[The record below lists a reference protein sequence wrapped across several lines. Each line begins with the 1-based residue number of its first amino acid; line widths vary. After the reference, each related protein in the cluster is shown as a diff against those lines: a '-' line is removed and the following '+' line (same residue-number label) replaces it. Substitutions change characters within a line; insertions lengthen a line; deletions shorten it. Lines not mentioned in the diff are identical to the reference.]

1 MTGRADGS
9 AKRAGDRSPGAA
21 SSRPGWRLL
30 PAALMLLAV
39 APAAAA
45 QEGTLTEGTTTRVGG
60 GIYLYHYAPVDLAGA
75 DDHTEIYAA
84 FVDVD
89 HRTGPWTFHAEA
101 RWRDTKLREFY
112 PSTIWIQEGWAAY
125 RTPLESS
132 ADLSVRAGK
141 LYTRLGRFWDGSF
154 FGNLHYFDGLKLD
167 PDFGVET
174 VLDVPAGAAR
184 VEARAQY
191 LLNDDRINGALE
203 GRDLEGVSSG
213 DESGSP
219 VGSIHV
225 AVPILGAPDGAS
237 GEAAHRLTVRAGL
250 SGMVERGSVGV
261 DGGGGPDQ
269 TPADVRL
276 EHLAADAQV
285 TAWGHTAYVEYTDRT
300 AEGATASTAAGP
312 AGSDADY
319 WLAGVQLHVGPFH
332 FRYNYSRADY
342 GDAGFHERIHQPGM
356 TVDLRSWLHAI
367 VEYDDWVREAGP
379 SEPVRMDR
387 SLNFVILS
395 DI

>member
-1 MTGRADGS
+1 
-9 AKRAGDRSPGAA
+9 
-21 SSRPGWRLL
+21 
-30 PAALMLLAV
+30 MLLAV
-39 APAAAA
+39 APAAVA
-45 QEGTLTEGTTTRVGG
+45 QEGPLTERATTRVGG
-60 GIYLYHYAPVDLAGA
+60 GVYLYHYAPVDLVGA

-89 HRTGPWTFHAEA
+89 HRAGPWTFHAEA

-112 PSTIWIQEGWAAY
+112 HSTIWIQEGWAAY

-167 PDFGVET
+167 PDSGV
-174 VLDVPAGAAR
+174 GA
-184 VEARAQY
+184 
-191 LLNDDRINGALE
+191 
-203 GRDLEGVSSG
+203 
-213 DESGSP
+213 
-219 VGSIHV
+219 
-225 AVPILGAPDGAS
+225 
-237 GEAAHRLTVRAGL
+237 VRAGL

-261 DGGGGPDQ
+261 DGRGGPDQ

-276 EHLAADAQV
+276 EHLAADAQI

-300 AEGATASTAAGP
+300 AEGATASPAAGP

-319 WLAGVQLHVGPFH
+319 WLAGVQLHFGAVH

-342 GDAGFHERIHQPGM
+342 GDAGFHERIHQPGL